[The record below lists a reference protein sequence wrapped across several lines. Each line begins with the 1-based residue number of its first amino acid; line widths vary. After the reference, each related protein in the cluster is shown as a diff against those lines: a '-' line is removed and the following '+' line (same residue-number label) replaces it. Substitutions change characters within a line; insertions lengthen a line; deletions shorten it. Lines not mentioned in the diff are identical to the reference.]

1 MTANHLVPGAPGVHP
16 TRLDKYGY
24 EPLHCLRFGDP
35 GEVCKGEVDEFPAPS
50 GTGTL
55 IAWCMK
61 HYEQALENDR
71 AIQMRYPVHAPA
83 DFDPDYCG
91 ERWDDDY

>member
-1 MTANHLVPGAPGVHP
+1 
-16 TRLDKYGY
+16 
-24 EPLHCLRFGDP
+24 
-35 GEVCKGEVDEFPAPS
+35 
-50 GTGTL
+50 
-55 IAWCMK
+55 MK